1 MDRERRRSPRQR
13 TLLGGIVTF
22 NGRRS
27 VLDCAIRNISHDGAL
42 LMLSDAVAL
51 PQAFELEIPSRQ
63 RQYATQAVWRSSER
77 VGIVFT
83 EPVEA
88 VPLDLMRRLQACETA
103 NAGLKA
109 RIRQLTEAG

>member
-1 MDRERRRSPRQR
+1 MDVERRRSSRQR

-27 VLDCAIRNISHDGAL
+27 TLDCAIRNLSDEGAL
-42 LMLSDAVAL
+42 MVLSDAVAL
-51 PQAFELEIPSRQ
+51 PQAFEIEIPTRQ
-63 RQYATQAVWRSSER
+63 RQYAARAIWRRGER
-77 VGIVFT
+77 VGVAFT
-83 EPVEA
+83 EPAEA
-88 VPLDLMRRLQACETA
+88 VPLDVMRRLKAYETA